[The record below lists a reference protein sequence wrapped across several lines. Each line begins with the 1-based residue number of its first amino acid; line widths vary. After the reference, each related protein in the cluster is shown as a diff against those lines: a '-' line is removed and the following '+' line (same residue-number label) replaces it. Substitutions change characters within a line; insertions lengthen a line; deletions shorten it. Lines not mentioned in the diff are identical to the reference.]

1 MAILPP
7 SVSSRFEALDLLR
20 GVAAVMIVAFHAYWT
35 SAEANPW
42 SKGWLAVDLFFAL
55 SGFVLAHAY
64 LDRLKTGLGL
74 RAFMTLRL
82 ARLYP
87 LYIAGTL
94 IGAALWWLFEVWD
107 GASPDPGLLG
117 LMLGWQALFLPVP
130 PGHSIEPEMF
140 YPLNGPAWTLLFEL
154 MVNLCLA
161 LSARFL
167 RPTVLAAIVGGAAVW
182 LVMVA
187 VNRQSLDVGWSWPT
201 LWDGGARAAFSFF
214 AGVALYRLHLVR
226 KAPAVG
232 AWLIAAIF
240 VGWIT
245 LGHGRGWWFDLASVT
260 LVFPMLI
267 WLAASAKSGPA
278 MRRIGLWSGYV
289 SYPVYA
295 LHVPLLD
302 LYYRAFGKL
311 AGNPFPDRQALAAAG
326 YVLAMIAVAWLAA
339 RFYDDPVRRWLARWI
354 AVGKVSKNTI

>member
-1 MAILPP
+1 MPIPP
-7 SVSSRFEALDLLR
+7 AAASPRFEALDLLR
-20 GVAAVMIVAFHAYWT
+20 GMAAVMIVAFHAYWT

-64 LDRLKTGLGL
+64 LDRLKAGLGL
-74 RAFMTLRL
+74 RAFMKLRL

-94 IGAALWWLFEVWD
+94 VGAASWWLLRMRD
-107 GASPDPGLLG
+107 GAGPDPGLLG
-117 LMLGWQALFLPVP
+117 LTLGWQALFLPVP
-130 PGHSIEPEMF
+130 PGHSIEPDMF

-154 MVNLCLA
+154 VINLCLA

-167 RPTVLAAIVGGAAVW
+167 RPAVLAVIVGGAAVW
-182 LVMVA
+182 LVLIA

-201 LWDGGARAAFSFF
+201 IWDGAARSIFSFF
-214 AGVALYRLHLVR
+214 VGVALYRVHLIR

-232 AWLIAAIF
+232 SWLIAAIF
-240 VGWIT
+240 IVWIM
-245 LGHGRGWWFDLASVT
+245 LGHGRGWWFDLASVG
-260 LVFPMLI
+260 LVFPGLI
-267 WLAASAKSGPA
+267 WVAANAKGGPA
-278 MRRIGLWSGYV
+278 MRRIGLWSGYM
-289 SYPVYA
+289 SYPIYA

-311 AGNPFPDRQALAAAG
+311 AGNPFPDLQAVAVAG
-326 YVLAMIAVAWLAA
+326 YVLAMIVVAWLAA
-339 RFYDDPVRRWLARWI
+339 RFYDDPVRRWLGRRLPATTTAPAAR
-354 AVGKVSKNTI
+354 